1 MTEAD
6 LFNLLKKMEIP
17 VAYNK
22 FDINNSIYNGKEVKP
37 PFILYKFETIDSFNA
52 DDKTY
57 YYENNYV
64 IDLVTEKKDLELE
77 QKLETILNNNNIAF
91 EKNEDYIET
100 ERIFQISYSI

>member
-6 LFNLLKKMEIP
+6 LFNLLKKMKIP

-64 IDLVTEKKDLELE
+64 IDLVTEKKRFRVRT
-77 QKLETILNNNNIAF
+77 KIRNNL
-91 EKNEDYIET
+91 K
-100 ERIFQISYSI
+100 

>member
-37 PFILYKFETIDSFNA
+37 PFILYEFETIDSFNA